1 MKITR
6 YWNETNSMKLS
17 QAPLLNIGH
26 LPQKTGDS
34 LKIDLSRGNPPRE
47 IESVHLHRHNFYM
60 ILLILGG
67 CGEHIIDFEKF
78 AIQPGRLFFL
88 APGQIHVLKTNRST
102 EYFTVQF
109 TPGFVA
115 THADQSI
122 PFEGYNFLDISKEKT
137 DGLSHLFKDLLKE
150 KKAKN
155 SNNTILNLYLAIL
168 LEKIKIEIGSQRTMP
183 RKVNPVITR
192 FMNLVEAYH
201 TKGLSVRDYAEKLN
215 VSANYLNI
223 LSKRETG
230 ISASSHIYGRVMLEA
245 KRLIVYSDCS
255 VSQIAYALNFCD
267 TSYFIKRFKQETGQ
281 TPRDFKTHYYK
292 MLYDR

>member
-1 MKITR
+1 M
-6 YWNETNSMKLS
+6 
-17 QAPLLNIGH
+17 
-26 LPQKTGDS
+26 
-34 LKIDLSRGNPPRE
+34 RE
-47 IESVHLHRHNFYM
+47 
-60 ILLILGG
+60 
-67 CGEHIIDFEKF
+67 
-78 AIQPGRLFFL
+78 
-88 APGQIHVLKTNRST
+88 
-102 EYFTVQF
+102 
-109 TPGFVA
+109 
-115 THADQSI
+115 
-122 PFEGYNFLDISKEKT
+122 KE
-137 DGLSHLFKDLLKE
+137 
-150 KKAKN
+150 AKN
-155 SNNTILNLYLAIL
+155 SNNTISNLYLAIL
-168 LEKIKIEIGSQRTMP
+168 LEKIKIEIGSQRAAP
-183 RKVNPVITR
+183 RKINPVIAR

-281 TPRDFKTHYYK
+281 TPGDFKTNYYK